1 MYCTQYVEWI
11 GQGNYWY
18 SKMWEID
25 FAFDL
30 FYNYLLSENVSENN
44 IIKIEPDQRKITS
57 SEIQ

>member
-1 MYCTQYVEWI
+1 MEWI

-18 SKMWEID
+18 SKMREID

-30 FYNYLLSENVSENN
+30 FYNYLLSENVSEDN